1 VATGTHRARERP
13 WAPRGVTWLVVTS
26 VSRTLPPSPV
36 TSLQQY
42 LEGGG
47 GRGLAAAR
55 EADPEAVIAEIE
67 ESGLRARGGA
77 GIACG
82 PKWRT
87 VRAYGTGA
95 AVSPSV
101 VVNAAEGEPG
111 SFKDRAILYRNPY
124 QVFEGALIAAHA
136 VGASDVIIALKRMHT
151 EVRRRTAE
159 AIGEARAVGWLDG
172 VDLQM
177 FEGPNEY
184 LYGEET
190 AMLEAIDGRPPF
202 PRIAPPYRR
211 GVHEIVDRVVGVDAA
226 NASAAHVELAGP
238 SRDAVGSPTLVNN
251 VETLANVPAI
261 VVEGPEWFRSIGT
274 RESPGSLVCTVT
286 GATRRHGVGEV
297 PMGTPLREVIDLI
310 GGGPNPGRVIKAVMG
325 GAATPLL
332 TADQLDTP
340 VSNEGMQSVGRRL
353 GCGGFIVFDD
363 HSDMAAVAEG
373 VARFLSI
380 ESCGLCVPCK
390 EDGLALADL
399 FGRVRRSQ
407 ADDYDLAAIDD
418 CLRTVTDGARCDLA
432 TQYQLVLQSILDD
445 FGDEIDA
452 HVRGNATAAG
462 PELIASIVDI
472 DGPLAALDEAHQG
485 KQPDW
490 TFEARWSGKSPADRL
505 ANVVSPH
512 R

>member
-1 VATGTHRARERP
+1 ME
-13 WAPRGVTWLVVTS
+13 
-26 VSRTLPPSPV
+26 
-36 TSLQQY
+36 QY
-42 LEGGG
+42 VRDGG
-47 GRGLAAAR
+47 GRGLAASR
-55 EADPEAVIAEIE
+55 EVEPEAVIAEVE

-77 GIACG
+77 GIPCG

-87 VRAYGTGA
+87 VGAYGVGA
-95 AVSPSV
+95 AAAPSV

-111 SFKDRAILYRNPY
+111 SFKDRAILLRNPY
-124 QVFEGALIAAHA
+124 LVLEGALIAARA

-151 EVRRRTAE
+151 EVRRRAGE
-159 AIGEARAVGWLDG
+159 AIDEARAAGWLDG
-172 VDLQM
+172 IDIQV

-211 GVHEIVDRVVGVDAA
+211 GVHEIVDRAVGVDSSS
-226 NASAAHVELAGP
+226 ASAATVELAGP
-238 SRDAVGSPTLVNN
+238 SRDAVGSPALVNN

-261 VVEGPEWFRSIGT
+261 MVEGPEWFRSVGT

-297 PMGTPLREVIDLI
+297 PMGTPLREVLRLI
-310 GGGPNPGRVIKAVMG
+310 GGGPRSGDVKAVMG

-340 VSNEGMQSVGRRL
+340 VSNEGMESVGGRL
-353 GCGGFIVFDD
+353 GCGAFIVFDERT
-363 HSDMAAVAEG
+363 DMAAVAEG

-390 EDGLALADL
+390 EDGMALADL

-407 ADDYDLAAIDD
+407 ANDRDLVAIKDR
-418 CLRTVTDGARCDLA
+418 LRTVAYGARCNLA
-432 TQYQLVLQSILDD
+432 TQYELVLQSVLDD
-445 FGDEIDA
+445 FADEIDA
-452 HVRGNATAAG
+452 HVHGGAAAAA

-472 DGPLAALDEAHQG
+472 DGSVAVLDESHAR

-490 TFEARWSGKSPADRL
+490 TFAAHWSGKSPADRL
-505 ANVVSPH
+505 STTGRTHIV
-512 R
+512 